1 MDESERPKGFQV
13 RDRRRFTETGDVRED
28 PDAERGEREAPAPPV
43 GERPPAAPPPAAEQ
57 PPAAPPPAAEQP
69 RVVVG
74 AADRGEGPAE
84 ITLATFLMSLSTQAL
99 MCLGEIPNPLT
110 GNPEP
115 DLAAVRELI
124 DIIAMLQEKTRGNL
138 DAHETRLFENI
149 LFDLRMRFVEKSR
162 K

>member
-1 MDESERPKGFQV
+1 MDEPERPKGFQV

-28 PDAERGEREAPAPPV
+28 PDAERGEREAPAAPV
-43 GERPPAAPPPAAEQ
+43 GERPAAPSAALAEEPP
-57 PPAAPPPAAEQP
+57 
-69 RVVVG
+69 VIVGG

-115 DLAAVRELI
+115 DLVAVRELI

>member
-57 PPAAPPPAAEQP
+57 P
-69 RVVVG
+69 RVVG